1 MGLPL
6 KVEVH
11 DCSVTSPF
19 LIVIAG
25 KLSRNPGV
33 LRTGV
38 NYSK

>member
-19 LIVIAG
+19 FGIDCWKPVQESWSL
-25 KLSRNPGV
+25 KDWC
-33 LRTGV
+33 
-38 NYSK
+38 